1 MKKILEFIRLSN
13 LGAYEK
19 ITWFKAKNGSKSVTS
34 EPYKPTPMEMQ
45 LLFASQHHEIKPM

>member
-19 ITWFKAKNGSKSVTS
+19 ITWFKSKDGSKSVTS